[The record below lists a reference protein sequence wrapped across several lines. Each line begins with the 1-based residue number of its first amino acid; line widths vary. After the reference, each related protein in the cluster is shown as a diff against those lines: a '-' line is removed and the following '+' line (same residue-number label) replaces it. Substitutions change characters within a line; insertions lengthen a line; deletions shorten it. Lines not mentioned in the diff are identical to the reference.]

1 MISDPRD
8 PSLSVLI
15 PILSLR
21 HGILQKGTPWEDG
34 VPGYGQCPIAP
45 GGTFTYRWQADL
57 YGTSWWLVHTRSG
70 AMQ

>member
-1 MISDPRD
+1 MMSSTRGLSISLADPT
-8 PSLSVLI
+8 LF
-15 PILSLR
+15 LR

-57 YGTSWWLVHTRSG
+57 YGTSWW
-70 AMQ
+70 